1 MNRNKS
7 LFDDDESF
15 TPYKKKEPVQK
26 TEVQDKKNLT
36 PLERLRH
43 LDDKI
48 AKAIIKVTLLKEE
61 KTALE
66 QKVKALELKL
76 KAKDQDIEKIQAE
89 KMAIKNQVERLLNEL
104 ETIEVT

>member
-15 TPYKKKEPVQK
+15 APYKKKEPAQKIGVQS
-26 TEVQDKKNLT
+26 KKNFT
-36 PLERLRH
+36 PMERLKH

-48 AKAIIKVTLLKEE
+48 AKAIIKVKMLKEE

-66 QKVKALELKL
+66 QKVRALELKL
-76 KAKDQDIEKIQAE
+76 KAKDQDIERIQAE
-89 KMAIKNQVERLLNEL
+89 KIAIKNQVESLLNEL
-104 ETIEVT
+104 ETIEAT